1 MFEYIFTTDKKILT
15 PFCTDFKQIK
25 NKFISQ
31 TSECIHIVSE
41 YPNGFVLEIIQ
52 YNDRIIFKTNKELI
66 DNNDGTLSVKL

>member
-1 MFEYIFTTDKKILT
+1 MFEYTFTTEKELLT

-25 NKFISQ
+25 NKLISQ
-31 TSECIHIVSE
+31 TPECIHRVSE

-52 YNDRIIFKTNKELI
+52 YNNKIIFKTNKELI